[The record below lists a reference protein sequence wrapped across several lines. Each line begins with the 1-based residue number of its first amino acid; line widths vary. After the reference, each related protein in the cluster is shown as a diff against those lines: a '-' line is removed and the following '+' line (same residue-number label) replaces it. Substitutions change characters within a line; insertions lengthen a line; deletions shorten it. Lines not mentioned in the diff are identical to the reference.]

1 MTRTALRRV
10 ALAAGGFFIVVVII
24 AAIAGGGG
32 GGDEDDSTPA
42 PVAASTPSATEQVIE
57 QPAQQEAQAIQYV
70 GSVSQDGDGFVLPL
84 SASDKTTFCDSLLRA
99 AFLSAARAALWDAG
113 QPADVQRSNQR
124 RQSSA
129 TREAS
134 REAREFYYETNPPI
148 DNVFLQLSELFET
161 LATGYD
167 DAVTLADLT
176 EIADRQLASTVSDAW
191 EIVADYC
198 GS

>member
-1 MTRTALRRV
+1 M
-10 ALAAGGFFIVVVII
+10 
-24 AAIAGGGG
+24 
-32 GGDEDDSTPA
+32 
-42 PVAASTPSATEQVIE
+42 
-57 QPAQQEAQAIQYV
+57 QAIQYV

-134 REAREFYYETNPPI
+134 REAREFYYETDPPI